1 MKQKYL
7 QSRIEDGLSDTT
19 IKAMRSRLAKIPDQ
33 FLPKDP
39 AGLHKHLIAEG
50 YSPYTIKQMMTLAT
64 QVAGSDAF
72 ASYMKKK
79 QRALANVY
87 APKKVP
93 LTFDEALAC
102 MKESMPDGDR
112 EFALGLLASGLRISE
127 AAKLDDSGQV
137 VGKGSKLRAVA
148 NADMVSAKPPKS
160 IDTFRRRLKEATG
173 LTPHQLRKLAATKF
187 VELGAREAELCALFG
202 WSAFATASIYI
213 QAKNTDTMDDKVKG
227 IIKDGK

>member
-50 YSPYTIKQMMTLAT
+50 YSPYTIKQMMTLAS

-79 QRALANVY
+79 QRAFANVY

-93 LTFDEALAC
+93 LTFDEALTAI
-102 MKESMPDGDR
+102 KSMPDGDR

-127 AAKLDDSGQV
+127 AAKLDESGQV
-137 VGKGSKLRAVA
+137 VGKGRKLRAVA
-148 NADMVSAKPPKS
+148 NADMVTAKPPLS

-213 QAKNTDTMDDKVKG
+213 QAKNTDTMADKVKG

>member
-19 IKAMRSRLAKIPDQ
+19 IAAMRSRLAKIPDA
-33 FLPKDP
+33 FLPSDP

-64 QVAGSDAF
+64 QVAGSAAF

-79 QRALANVY
+79 QRAFANVY

-93 LTFDEALAC
+93 LTFDEALASI
-102 MKESMPDGDR
+102 KSMPDGDR

-127 AAKLDDSGQV
+127 AAKLDESGQV

-148 NADMVSAKPPKS
+148 NADMVVAEPPLS

-187 VELGAREAELCALFG
+187 VELGAREAELCGLFG
-202 WSAFATASIYI
+202 WSSFQTASIYI
-213 QAKNTDTMDDKVKG
+213 QAQNTDTMAAKVKG